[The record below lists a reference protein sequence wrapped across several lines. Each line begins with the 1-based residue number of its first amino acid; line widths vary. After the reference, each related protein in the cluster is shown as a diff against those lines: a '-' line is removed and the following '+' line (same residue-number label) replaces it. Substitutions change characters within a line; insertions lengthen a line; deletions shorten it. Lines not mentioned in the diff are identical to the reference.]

1 VIKRRAGGAES
12 GTGSFRGAL
21 GPFDEAETESVRPTQ
36 SFLLALL
43 AGALVGAAG
52 LFAFGCHG
60 AHPLTPAERGA
71 VIYRSNCSACHNENP
86 NLPGSLGPAIAG
98 SPKELIEA
106 RVLHGAYPVGYDP
119 KRRTHIM
126 RPLPWLGPHID
137 DLTAYLAAA
146 KTD

>member
-1 VIKRRAGGAES
+1 M
-12 GTGSFRGAL
+12 
-21 GPFDEAETESVRPTQ
+21 
-36 SFLLALL
+36 
-43 AGALVGAAG
+43 
-52 LFAFGCHG
+52 
-60 AHPLTPAERGA
+60 TPAERGA
-71 VIYRSNCSACHNENP
+71 VIYRTNCSACHNENP